1 MAEQA
6 TEAPTPNEGE
16 DQPQSTQAPSQET
29 SAQTESPE
37 YFSDQ
42 FDVNTLDEPLRDRY
56 RQMEAGLTQK
66 FQELA
71 EQRKQAESVQAAFT
85 DLRSED
91 PEISQNALQWLAQSG
106 LLTEDTVPHLISA
119 FGYEIDD
126 QQDEQPEEGL
136 DPTLQSYLDSL
147 VEQRVGPLEQEAQQR
162 QLEVM
167 AEQLDQR
174 FQDESAAIEKE
185 LGIELP
191 DEAWRSIVDHT
202 MAVAAATGSEPDLR
216 ASFDAYNGFAEARM
230 KGWSDS
236 KRGGATTAGGQAATQ
251 VPDLDNMSR
260 AERDALMTRM
270 WREADEQ
277 GGP

>member
-1 MAEQA
+1 MSTDA
-6 TEAPTPNEGE
+6 TEAPTPNEGK
-16 DQPQSTQAPSQET
+16 DQPQSTTGAPTEEQR
-29 SAQTESPE
+29 QTAEPE
-37 YFSDQ
+37 YFSEN
-42 FDVNTLDEPLRDRY
+42 FDPSTLPDELQPAYKQLRGDYTRK
-56 RQMEAGLTQK
+56 T
-66 FQELA
+66 QELA

-91 PEISQNALQWLAQSG
+91 PEISQNALQWLTQTG
-106 LLTEDTVPHLISA
+106 LLTEDTVPHLLGA

-126 QQDEQPEEGL
+126 QQDPEPEEGL
-136 DPTLQSYLDSL
+136 DPSLQSYLDSL

-174 FQDESAAIEKE
+174 FQQESAAIEKE
-185 LGIELP
+185 LNIELP
-191 DEAWRSIVDHT
+191 EEAWRSIVDHT

-230 KGWSDS
+230 KGWSAS

-251 VPDLDNMSR
+251 VPDLDNQRDRQDYM
-260 AERDALMTRM
+260 AERLQAL
-270 WREADEQ
+270 ADNI
-277 GGP
+277 